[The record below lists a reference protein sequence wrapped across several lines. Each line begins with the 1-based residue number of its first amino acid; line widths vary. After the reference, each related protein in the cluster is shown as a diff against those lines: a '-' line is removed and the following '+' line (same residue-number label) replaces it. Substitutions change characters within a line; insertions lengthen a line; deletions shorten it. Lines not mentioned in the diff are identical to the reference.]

1 MQASRNMSD
10 AWLAH
15 WISNINQSSVIQPI
29 QPNVS
34 LQFEPSSH
42 SSYIFDQAMCFLKK
56 IIVFRNL
63 TECLN
68 DNKNEINIT
77 ELTQT
82 PTQTQESLDAEN
94 SYYLAVYIAIAIFN
108 SLIALVRAFAFAY
121 AGIKAAKFIHNRLLF
136 SVIYV
141 SNLRLTQC
149 FSSWYISI
157 FIWFIL
163 SFSTDRIQFLRLHSC
178 RKNSESFFIRYEYHW
193 RFAAVHF

>member
-1 MQASRNMSD
+1 MSD

-141 SNLRLTQC
+141 SNLGMTQYV
-149 FSSWYISI
+149 FS
-157 FIWFIL
+157 
-163 SFSTDRIQFLRLHSC
+163 R
-178 RKNSESFFIRYEYHW
+178 
-193 RFAAVHF
+193 

>member
-1 MQASRNMSD
+1 MSD

-141 SNLRLTQC
+141 SNLRMTQYV
-149 FSSWYISI
+149 FS
-157 FIWFIL
+157 
-163 SFSTDRIQFLRLHSC
+163 R
-178 RKNSESFFIRYEYHW
+178 
-193 RFAAVHF
+193 